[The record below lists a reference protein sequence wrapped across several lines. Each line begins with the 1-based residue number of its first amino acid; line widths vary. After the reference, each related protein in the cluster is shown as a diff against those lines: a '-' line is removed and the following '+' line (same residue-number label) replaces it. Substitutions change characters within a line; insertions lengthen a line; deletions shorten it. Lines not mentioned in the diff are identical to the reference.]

1 MIAKKDYIEIL
12 RGEYTLKLIKLL
24 AIIPFIG
31 LLVAVP
37 FVNRVQPFVLGMP
50 S

>member
-1 MIAKKDYIEIL
+1 MLQRRHHIEIL
-12 RGEYTLKLIKLL
+12 RGEYTLKLIE
-24 AIIPFIG
+24 IIPFIG